1 MPVSEWRDLMRQT
14 VSVAPFSSM
23 DGYGK
28 PTYGPAKTYRARVT
42 GKRRM
47 VRDAE
52 GREVV
57 SSQTVY
63 LASNAAIGPKDR
75 ITLSTGDAGSTDPAA
90 LSPEILA
97 VGRFPDGRLMHHT
110 EIYLR

>member
-1 MPVSEWRDLMRQT
+1 MPVSDWHDLMRQT
-14 VSVAPFSSM
+14 VSVAPFSSV

-28 PTYGPAKTYRARVT
+28 TSYGAAVTYSARVS
-42 GKRRM
+42 GRRRM

-63 LASNAAIGPKDR
+63 LLSNTAVSPKVK
-75 ITLSTGDAGSTDPAA
+75 ITLSTGDAGSTEVAA

-97 VGRFPDGRLMHHT
+97 VGRFPDGESIHHT
-110 EIYLR
+110 EIYLV